1 MVLCLP
7 LVALA
12 QPASVDSVQPSPST
26 AQLKYTSAFADYKPW
41 QDIKLGDWRAL
52 NDGVKGSDMARHSMS
67 APASA
72 KAAASAPAAA
82 ASAPAKTG
90 HGGHSMRGGKP

>member
-12 QPASVDSVQPSPST
+12 QPASVDSVQPSAST

-52 NDGVKGSDMARHSMS
+52 NNGVKRSGMAEHSMS
-67 APASA
+67 AP
-72 KAAASAPAAA
+72 APAAA

-90 HGGHSMRGGKP
+90 HDGHPMRGGTP